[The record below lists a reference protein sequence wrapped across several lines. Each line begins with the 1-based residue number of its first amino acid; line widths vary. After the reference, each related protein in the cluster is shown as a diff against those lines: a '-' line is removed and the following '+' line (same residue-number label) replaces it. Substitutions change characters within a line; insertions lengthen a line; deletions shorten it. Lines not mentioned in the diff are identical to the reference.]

1 MSLGIEERVA
11 RFARRAADL
20 LHRVQAASIDPDLA
34 RREKDLL
41 VEIGRGMIPE
51 VKAAGPALEARLRD
65 ALKIVYLV
73 RP

>member
-1 MSLGIEERVA
+1 MSLEVEERVA

-20 LHRVQAASIDPDLA
+20 AHRVADASMDADLA

-65 ALKIVYLV
+65 ALKIVYGL

>member
-1 MSLGIEERVA
+1 MSLPIEERVA
-11 RFARRAADL
+11 RYARRAADL
-20 LHRVQAASIDPDLA
+20 LQRVQAASIDPDLA
-34 RREKDLL
+34 RREAQLL

>member
-1 MSLGIEERVA
+1 MSLPIEERVA
-11 RFARRAADL
+11 RFSRRAADL
-20 LHRVQAASIDPDLA
+20 YQRVQSASIDRDLA
-34 RREKDLL
+34 GREADML

-65 ALKIVYLV
+65 ALKIVYLC